1 MADKISSFADDAART
16 RVLAAYDRAMAH
28 WPQPREERDVE
39 TRFGTT
45 RVYAYGTGDGIPV
58 VLLHGQSATP
68 AEWAPHVAALAEG
81 RTVLAVDR
89 VGEPGYST
97 QTAPITTQDDTAAW
111 LEEVLAGLGLE
122 RAHLVGHSYGGW
134 VALNQAVR
142 FPGRLASVTAYDP
155 PRALA
160 PLRLG
165 FVLGAIAGLL
175 PGGENFQRRW
185 ITRLVGGTGAAAEVE
200 EAQTELTLAAI
211 RGHRVR
217 LMPPPSM
224 SDEELRSLTVPV
236 LIMLGSESAVH
247 DAYRAE
253 ARASALIPDVRTEVV
268 PGAGHGIPV
277 KLLNSRVPAFVR
289 EVEQDLAGQA

>member
-28 WPQPREERDVE
+28 WPQPRGERDVE
-39 TRFGTT
+39 TRFGAT
-45 RVYAYGTGDGIPV
+45 RVYSYGTGDGIPV

-142 FPGRLASVTAYDP
+142 FPGRVVSVSAYDP

-160 PLRLG
+160 PLRAG

-185 ITRLVGGTGAAAEVE
+185 ITRLVGGTGAAPEVE
-200 EAQTELTLAAI
+200 EDQTELTLEAI

-217 LMPPPSM
+217 LLPPPSM
-224 SDEELRSLTVPV
+224 SDEELRSLKTPA
-236 LIMLGSESAVH
+236 LIMLGAESAVH
-247 DAYRAE
+247 DARRAE
-253 ARASALIPDVRTEVV
+253 ARASALMPDVRTEIV

-277 KLLNSRVPAFVR
+277 ELLNSRVPAFVR
-289 EVEQDLAGQA
+289 EVEQGLAGQD